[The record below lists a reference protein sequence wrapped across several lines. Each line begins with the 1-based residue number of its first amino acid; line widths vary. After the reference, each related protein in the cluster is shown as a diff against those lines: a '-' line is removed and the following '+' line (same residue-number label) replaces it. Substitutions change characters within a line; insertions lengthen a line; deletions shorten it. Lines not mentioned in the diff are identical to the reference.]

1 MFANN
6 QHFIHKEFLSEP
18 FLCSTLGKF
27 YSLLHKKTRSI
38 ALFLN
43 KMGTNNVDDK
53 SLLANKH
60 FCVCDVF

>member
-6 QHFIHKEFLSEP
+6 QHIHKEFLSEP

-27 YSLLHKKTRSI
+27 YSLLHEKTRSI
-38 ALFLN
+38 VLFLN